1 MNNIDKA
8 VHYINNNNNA
18 NSNSIDINCINN
30 NNNNNNNNI
39 VLIDNTNIYSP
50 VNYSASITLNKS
62 FKIEQDEQIKNE
74 IELRNLCSS
83 DIPELKT
90 LCAEWFPVE

>member
-18 NSNSIDINCINN
+18 NSNSIDINCI